1 MNKKLVMIMLFA
13 LGASFVGTARENS
26 TRKNLK
32 LDRNAEIEVIDTIRT
47 ANALAFDEKAIVMRG
62 YAKQT
67 GASKETF
74 MLTNNTNLHISQVKI
89 AFKYTDI
96 NGELL
101 HERSEL
107 VDCDLPPY
115 STRQASVKSWDEGNR
130 FYYYKSKS
138 RKEAI
143 AYNVK
148 IKVIRY
154 DIVVSEE

>member
-47 ANALAFDEKAIVMRG
+47 DNALAFDAKAVVMRG

-89 AFKYTDI
+89 AFRYTDI

-101 HERSEL
+101 HERCEL

-115 STRQASVKSWDEGNR
+115 SSRQASVKSWDEGNR
-130 FYYYKSKS
+130 FYYYKGKS
-138 RKEAI
+138 RKDAI
-143 AYNVK
+143 AYDVK
-148 IKVIRY
+148 IKVLRY
-154 DIVVSEE
+154 DIVVSGE